1 MMQEASNAMCKALD
15 NRAYLGNVT
24 ILVPLNW
31 TADGNCLVDSSIT
44 WPRIHQVDFV
54 VGQDHPA
61 YGSRP
66 FSLQY
71 GGCGVSSLGSV
82 HLPLSFLNGAS
93 AKGKFQLFK

>member
-44 WPRIHQVDFV
+44 WPRIHQADFV